1 MNVDLQ
7 GSADSR
13 PTASTGPRRG
23 PLRWPVAAVGVVAS
37 AAAVAFLFLHVRLEN
52 RFFDLMVYRSAVR
65 WWVDGNP
72 LYDYSQPD
80 PYQESLGFT
89 YPPVGAFLLR
99 PLAYLDRTAA
109 IWVYG
114 VIAVVCVAASVWWL
128 TGAVARRQ
136 SLSLNAPARGS
147 GPGWSRPLLFGVSLL
162 VTASLGAVWIGFD
175 FGQIN
180 PILWA
185 LIVFDLA
192 VLAPRRS
199 RFLGIGIG
207 LATAIK
213 LIPGI
218 FIVYLLVTRRPRG
231 VIVASATA
239 GLATLLAHVAA
250 PSDSARYWT
259 SVVWGGEG
267 VGPLDFFMNQSIS
280 GVLARLY
287 QPDAYPTLLWLG
299 LCLPVFLYGMW
310 RARRAALSG
319 DELTGIA
326 LTGFVG
332 SLISPVTWTH
342 HIFWWVP
349 ALLAIADTALAPSP
363 RAVRPGLAGGVSNR
377 IALLF
382 IAALTYPIV
391 VLNAVAHPQTGFVNL
406 VMGNWIVWLMLLLV
420 ATLPVDPDRQLGLR
434 PAAAD

>member
-1 MNVDLQ
+1 
-7 GSADSR
+7 
-13 PTASTGPRRG
+13 
-23 PLRWPVAAVGVVAS
+23 VAS
-37 AAAVAFLFLHVRLEN
+37 AAAVAFLALHVRLEN

-99 PLAYLDRTAA
+99 PLAYLDRSAA
-109 IWVYG
+109 IWAYG
-114 VIAVVCVAASVWWL
+114 IVAVACVAASVWWL
-128 TGAVARRQ
+128 TGAVARRH
-136 SLSLNAPARGS
+136 
-147 GPGWSRPLLFGVSLL
+147 GWSRPALFGVALV

-239 GLATLLAHVAA
+239 GLVTLIAHVAA
-250 PSDSARYWT
+250 PSDSIRYWT

-267 VGPLDFFMNQSIS
+267 VGHLYFFMNQSIS
-280 GVLARLY
+280 GVLARIY
-287 QPDAYPTLLWLG
+287 QPDAYPTALWLG

-349 ALLAIADTALAPSP
+349 ALLAIADTALAPAP
-363 RAVRPGLAGGVSNR
+363 RSIRPGLAGGVSNR
-377 IALLF
+377 VALLL

-406 VMGNWIVWLMLLLV
+406 VMANWIVWLMLLLV
-420 ATLPVDPDRQLGLR
+420 ATLPIDPDRSLTAPSTR
-434 PAAAD
+434 DVRAT